1 MKALIIDDEKHVR
14 EAIRLLVPW
23 DSFEIG
29 TLLEAQDGQSAIE
42 LIEKEKPEI
51 IFTDMMMPNMDG
63 TKLLEWAAKH
73 APASKIIVISGHDD
87 FSFVRTTVKYGGI
100 DYILKPIDAEQL
112 TAALAT
118 AIDSWKREEKERS
131 RSLHMNMELN
141 QLKPIFLEQYFS
153 TLISEPGNHPAFAE
167 TMEQELG
174 LTLPMPHTRIAVVSL
189 ELSPPA
195 VRTKFAAGLD
205 LLFFA
210 LTNICNEF
218 LRVKGL
224 GYAFRYRGNEMEMAL
239 LLWGEA
245 KNAPE
250 LLGEINEAIFK
261 ALKTRF
267 VFGIGLPNAFPN
279 DAAASY
285 QQAKLALQRRNLLG
299 SGSDLHFYEPS
310 TAHAA
315 KNPLLMW
322 SEHEERIRFAV
333 QSGQQE
339 QIRRAMQPW
348 FDALDQSG
356 YVSLEQLGQ
365 WRQQFE
371 LAKSM
376 WETHDDGA
384 TVEKNAGM
392 RTSNAYPLP
401 VTQLGQFDYEQWKH
415 SVFDEACQSAKRIA
429 ERDKES
435 GVIYDIAKYIEQHVH
450 SDITLQEIASRFF
463 LSREYISRKFKQ
475 EMNENISDFIAKCR
489 IKRAKELLANGQ
501 LRITQIA
508 EQVGFQDEKY
518 FSKVF
523 KKWTDCSPNDYRK
536 RHYGDD
542 GGGGGK

>member
-1 MKALIIDDEKHVR
+1 MKAIIIDDEKHVR

-23 DSFEIG
+23 DTFRIG
-29 TLLEAQDGQSAIE
+29 TILEAQDGQTAIE
-42 LIEKEKPEI
+42 LIQKEKPEI

-87 FSFVRTTVKYGGI
+87 FSFVRTAVKYGGI

-112 TAALAT
+112 TSALTT
-118 AIDSWKREEKERS
+118 AIDSWKREEQERS

-174 LTLPMPHTRIAVVSL
+174 ITLPITHMRLAIVSL

-195 VRTKFAAGLD
+195 VRAKFAAGLD

-218 LRVKGL
+218 LRDKGL
-224 GYAFRYRGNEMEMAL
+224 GYAFRYRGHDLELVL

-245 KNAPE
+245 RYAPE
-250 LLGEINEAIFK
+250 LLGEINDAIFN
-261 ALKTRF
+261 ALKTRL
-267 VFGIGLPNAFPN
+267 VFGIGLPTAFPS
-279 DAAASY
+279 DAATSY
-285 QQAKLALQRRNLLG
+285 QLAKLALQRRNLIG
-299 SGSDLHFYEPS
+299 GGADFHFYEPS
-310 TAHAA
+310 TAHA

-322 SEHEERIRFAV
+322 GEYEERIRFAV

-356 YVSLEQLGQ
+356 YISLEQLGQ

-371 LAKSM
+371 LAKSR
-376 WETHDDGA
+376 WEAHDDGP
-384 TVEKNAGM
+384 VSEEKAG
-392 RTSNAYPLP
+392 THASSAHPLP
-401 VTQLGQFDYEQWKH
+401 VTPLGTFDYEQWKQ
-415 SVFDEACQSAKRIA
+415 SVFDEACESARRVA

-475 EMNENISDFIAKCR
+475 EMNENISDFIARSR

-501 LRITQIA
+501 LRISQIA

-523 KKWTDCSPNDYRK
+523 KKWTDCSPNDFRK

-542 GGGGGK
+542 VGGK